1 MINTHEDDC
10 GDGKRP
16 KVWYCPYKFQAYG
29 EEEIKAVE
37 ECLRDGWLAPGPR
50 TAKFENMVSKFCGK
64 KYGVMVNSGSAGNTL
79 ALLIAGVKEGDE
91 VVTPACTFSTVL
103 APLIQMRAVPVF
115 CDVELDTYVPS
126 VEQVLA
132 CVTEKTKCIY
142 IPDLAGSKP
151 DWKRLRELVPAHIP
165 LIEDACDTMSFTA
178 ESDYS
183 VVSFYASH
191 VITAGGGGGMVMM
204 NTEQAR
210 ARALCFRDWGR
221 TGNNQ
226 ECLDKRFTEDI
237 DGIMYDGKYAYS
249 AVGYNFK
256 SSEMNAAFGIVQM
269 NKLPGFLQ
277 TRRDHIARYIRRL
290 SDSPLGMP
298 NNAGNYDWLAMPLR
312 APAGER
318 RNIMELLEYNNI
330 QTRVFFAGNITRHP
344 AYRDLL
350 TPFENAD
357 IIMADVLLVGA
368 HHGLTESDVDYVCDV
383 LLSFFEGARAPAKY
397 DVEEPDG
404 FRHEIRNVEAS
415 KKEIDYVSPPSPI
428 SNGINCN
435 KKKVCN

>member
-1 MINTHEDDC
+1 MINTHEDDT

-29 EEEIKAVE
+29 EEEIRAVE

-50 TAKFENMVSKFCGK
+50 TAKFEGMVSKFCGK

-91 VVTPACTFSTVL
+91 VITPACTFSTVL
-103 APLIQMRAVPVF
+103 APLVQMRAVPVF
-115 CDVELDTYVPS
+115 CDVQLDTFVPS

-132 CVTEKTKCIY
+132 CVTERTKCVY

-151 DWKRLRELVPAHIP
+151 DWKRLRAEIPAHIP
-165 LIEDACDTMSFTA
+165 LIEDACDTMTFTA
-178 ESDYS
+178 ESDFS

-204 NTEQAR
+204 NTESAR
-210 ARALCFRDWGR
+210 ASALCYRDWGR

-226 ECLDKRFTEDI
+226 ECLDKRFTETI
-237 DGIMYDGKYAYS
+237 DGISYDGKFAYS

-269 NKLPGFLQ
+269 GRLPGFLQ
-277 TRRDHIARYIRRL
+277 TRRNYVARYMSRL
-290 SDSPLGMP
+290 ADSPLGMP
-298 NNAGNYDWLAMPLR
+298 NNSGNYDWLAMPLK
-312 APAGER
+312 APTGER
-318 RNIMELLEYNNI
+318 RNIMELLEFSNI

-344 AYRDLL
+344 AYRHLL
-350 TPFENAD
+350 APYENAD
-357 IIMADVLLVGA
+357 IIMADVFLVGA
-368 HHGLTESDVDYVCDV
+368 HHGLTEDDVDYVCDV

-397 DVEEPDG
+397 EVEEPEG
-404 FRHEIRNVEAS
+404 FRHEIALTGS
-415 KKEIDYVSPPSPI
+415 EIDSPPPPSPPSTT
-428 SNGINCN
+428 SDDQR
-435 KKKVCN
+435 